1 MSYRVEVTEGLF
13 RLKKA
18 KQKLRK
24 EPKHEAGFKLNVD
37 YMGTLERL
45 KSAGF
50 NPIQDG
56 GRPSLKGDSPGGQIR
71 VMMDKLATVALISNT
86 KIQIFYR
93 HEKDLPTLIW
103 RLQPLIIEAET
114 QKPVQNLATKLEY
127 TTLTKA
133 QINDLRKATMVNDL
147 KMMIQL
153 EKNRMLTEIFQ
164 SLVSELKSI
173 DDAEIQARIKP
184 VLKIATDLFSKL
196 DA

>member
-1 MSYRVEVTEGLF
+1 
-13 RLKKA
+13 
-18 KQKLRK
+18 
-24 EPKHEAGFKLNVD
+24 
-37 YMGTLERL
+37 
-45 KSAGF
+45 
-50 NPIQDG
+50 
-56 GRPSLKGDSPGGQIR
+56 
-71 VMMDKLATVALISNT
+71 MMDKLATVALISNT